1 MRSEVDAEEVFAV
14 SELVLKSEREESM
27 LKEKKERK
35 AVCPASPHIKSQH
48 IVTQISEPRKMK
60 LPQEQSQHAHT
71 LGTSSTSPTESRTQI
86 PVMSPG
92 SSSSSFTSKKCD
104 QVDQKLNLGSD
115 KTAEL
120 LHRIIKKTKSL
131 LEKPVPGIKVE
142 TDESNARYFHVVIAG
157 PQDSP
162 FEGGTF
168 KLELFLPGE
177 YPLVAPKVCFMTRI
191 YLPNVDMVGRIGL
204 DILKDNWSPTLKIQS
219 VLLSI
224 QALLS
229 VPSPDDPLAYD
240 VAEQWMTNDAQS
252 IETARAWTKLYA
264 VNNI

>member
-1 MRSEVDAEEVFAV
+1 
-14 SELVLKSEREESM
+14 M
-27 LKEKKERK
+27 LKEKEERR
-35 AVCPASPHIKSQH
+35 AVCSALAHIKSQH
-48 IVTQISEPRKMK
+48 LFSETSEPKRMK
-60 LPQEQSQHAHT
+60 FPQEQSQHEHT
-71 LGTSSTSPTESRTQI
+71 LGMSSTSPAESRTQI
-86 PVMSPG
+86 PVMPPASA
-92 SSSSSFTSKKCD
+92 SSSFTSKKCD
-104 QVDQKLNLGSD
+104 QADQKLNLGSD

-120 LHRIIKKTKSL
+120 LHRIIKETKSL
-131 LEKPVPGIKVE
+131 LEKPVPGINVE
-142 TDESNARYFHVVIAG
+142 TDENNARYFHVVIAG

-204 DILKDNWSPTLKIQS
+204 DILKDNLSPTLKIQS

-229 VPSPDDPLAYD
+229 VPNPDDPLAYD
-240 VAEQWMTNDAQS
+240 VAEQWTTNDAQS